1 VTHIVGPEIT
11 VCGMEVGAEEEG
23 NDDWGNP
30 TSDDIPSIARV
41 VSVHSKSSVLDESIE
56 ARYESL
62 CLVHCTL
69 LIAPPVDAGL
79 NCCVLLV
86 QSTLLLKPQH

>member
-1 VTHIVGPEIT
+1 
-11 VCGMEVGAEEEG
+11 MEVGAEEEG

-56 ARYESL
+56 ARNELHFRNYNIDRQYNKRRVTTGSITKDGKQYESA
-62 CLVHCTL
+62 TE
-69 LIAPPVDAGL
+69 AMGAQQP
-79 NCCVLLV
+79 
-86 QSTLLLKPQH
+86 